1 MTGKPVVILSKPLK
15 LIGKKALI
23 QEVAQ
28 GFDEAGEFEDFDVG
42 GTVGPI
48 VVPADD
54 YVAAC

>member
-15 LIGKKALI
+15 LIGKQALI

-28 GFDEAGEFEDFDVG
+28 GFDQGGKLEDLDVG
-42 GTVGPI
+42 GAVGPI

-54 YVAAC
+54 YVAAG